1 MAMRRCEDM
10 DTQHSQPRLSDQ
22 MQQSWESGDFWVVYA
37 ILHSFAFDVIYWQKI
52 DRRFFGPTDTDDPSE
67 AWKERLNL
75 LDENEKVEMERLVT
89 RKLEE
94 MEDRV
99 LAWDPDEYTE
109 AFRLELIRRREEK
122 ANESKE
128 FDQEPE

>member
-1 MAMRRCEDM
+1 
-10 DTQHSQPRLSDQ
+10 
-22 MQQSWESGDFWVVYA
+22 MQRSWESGDFWVVYA
-37 ILHSFAFDVIYWQKI
+37 ILHSFAFDAIYWQKI
-52 DRRFFGPTDTDDPSE
+52 DRRFFGPTETNDPSD

-75 LDENEKVEMERLVT
+75 LGEDQKAEMERLVM

-109 AFRLELIRRREEK
+109 AFRQGLMKRREEQVK
-122 ANESKE
+122 EGKESHRGPVE
-128 FDQEPE
+128 GPHE

>member
-1 MAMRRCEDM
+1 
-10 DTQHSQPRLSDQ
+10 
-22 MQQSWESGDFWVVYA
+22 MQRSWESGDFWVVHA
-37 ILHSFAFDVIYWQKI
+37 ILHSFAFDAIYWQKI
-52 DRRFFGPTDTDDPSE
+52 DQRFFGPTETDDPGE

-75 LDENEKVEMERLVT
+75 LDENQKAEMERLVT

-109 AFRLELIRRREEK
+109 AFRQGLMRGREEK
-122 ANESKE
+122 ANEAKE
-128 FDQEPE
+128 FHQEPE